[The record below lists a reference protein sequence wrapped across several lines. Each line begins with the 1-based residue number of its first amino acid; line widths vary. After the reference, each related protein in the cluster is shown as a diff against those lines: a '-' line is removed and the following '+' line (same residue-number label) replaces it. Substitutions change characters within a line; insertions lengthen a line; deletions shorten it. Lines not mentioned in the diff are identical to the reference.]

1 MFDIQNRRYTGN
13 KYKLM
18 DWISKLIDDNC
29 PDCHSFFDVFAG
41 TGCVSD
47 YLFNKYDRI
56 IMNDFLYSNN
66 IIYNGFF
73 LNEKYDIDKLNKIK
87 EKYNNLKS
95 DKINDN
101 YVSDN
106 YGDKFFNYNDSKKI
120 GYIREDI
127 EKLYKNKK
135 INYKEYSMLVTSLL
149 YSFDKIANTCGHYDA
164 YRKIKNIPESFSF
177 DLINVK
183 DYDSKKLVEIYR
195 EDSNILATSVK
206 CDVAYIDPPYN
217 SRQYS
222 RFYHVMENITQ
233 WKKPKLF
240 GVAMKPEEENMSDYC
255 KTSAPIAF
263 NDLIQ
268 KLNSKYIV
276 VSYNNTYESK
286 SNSSKNKITLEEIE
300 TILSNK
306 GETKRFEKKYKA
318 FTTGKTELNDHKEFI
333 FITKVNSKI
342 KKEISYRSPLFYV
355 GDKYK
360 LMPEIKK
367 YMPSYINNYIEPFVG
382 GGSSFLN
389 VNANHYFVNDID
401 SAIISIHKLLYSYS
415 HDKDKFFKDAFDLI
429 KKYKLSC
436 SYNGHLVPQELK
448 DKYKK
453 TYYAKYNKD
462 NYNELKN
469 DYNKNKSDVLKLY
482 LLLIYG
488 FNHMTRFNSKGDFN
502 LPVGNV
508 DFNSNVYNS
517 LNYYFDYIQKIDIK
531 YFNLDYKDFINQFTL
546 GKNDY
551 VLLDPPYLI
560 SQSEYNKLWNEQQEK
575 ELYKFLDELDKK
587 GIRFGITNL
596 VYHKGNKNDILEK
609 WMKKYHVYELTS
621 NYISFNDNTIK
632 AGSKEVFVTNYDKER
647 D

>member
-1 MFDIQNRRYTGN
+1 MFDIQNRRYTGS

-18 DWISKLIDDNC
+18 DWISELIRENC
-29 PDCHSFFDVFAG
+29 PNCRSFFDVFAG
-41 TGCVSD
+41 TGCVTE
-47 YLFNKYDRI
+47 YMFEKYDRFI
-56 IMNDFLYSNN
+56 VNDFLYSNN

-73 LNEKYDIDKLNKIK
+73 LNEEFNESKLLEYK
-87 EKYNNLKS
+87 EKYNHLKS
-95 DKINDN
+95 SKIKDN

-106 YGDKFFNYNDSKKI
+106 FGNKFFSYNDAKKI
-120 GYIREDI
+120 GYIRENI
-127 EKLYKNKK
+127 EKEYKRNN
-135 INYKEYSMLVTSLL
+135 INFKEYNILISSLL

-164 YRKIKNIPESFSF
+164 YRKIQKINDSFEF
-177 DLINVK
+177 NLINP
-183 DYDSKKLVEIYR
+183 KKYSNKIVEIYR
-195 EDSNILATSVK
+195 KDSNKLAEEVK
-206 CDVAYIDPPYN
+206 CDIAYIDPPYN

-222 RFYHVMENITQ
+222 RFYHVMENIAQ
-233 WKKPKLF
+233 WKKPELY
-240 GVAMKPEEENMSDYC
+240 GVAMKPKEENMSEYC

-268 KLNSKYIV
+268 KLDAKYII

-286 SNSSKNKITLEEIE
+286 SSSSKNKITLEEIE

-306 GETKRFEKKYKA
+306 GDTIKFEKKYKA

-333 FITKVNSKI
+333 FVTKVKPNI

-367 YMPSYINNYIEPFVG
+367 YMPTYINNYIEPFVG

-389 VNANHYFVNDID
+389 VKANHYYVNDID
-401 SAIISIHKLLYSYS
+401 SDIISIHKELQKYSS
-415 HDKDKFFKDAFDLI
+415 DKDKFFKNIFSLI
-429 KKYKLSC
+429 KKYELSC
-436 SYNGHLVPQELK
+436 SYNGHLVPSELK
-448 DKYKK
+448 EKYKK
-453 TYYAKYNKD
+453 TYYAKYNKE
-462 NYNELKN
+462 NYLKLRN
-469 DYNKNKSDVLKLY
+469 DYNENKKDVLKLY

-517 LNYYFDYIQKIDIK
+517 LNYYFDYLNRIDIK
-531 YFNLDYKDFINQFTL
+531 YFNLDYKEFVRNLKI

-560 SQSEYNKLWNEQQEK
+560 SDSEYNKLWNEKHET
-575 ELYKFLDELDKK
+575 ELYDFLDELNDK
-587 GIRFGITNL
+587 GIKFGITNL
-596 VYHKGNKNDILEK
+596 MYHKGQKNKFLEK
-609 WMKKYHVYELTS
+609 WSKKYNVYEINS
-621 NYISFNDNTIK
+621 NYISFNDNTVKIN
-632 AGSKEVFVTNYDKER
+632 SKEVFVTNYDKDR